1 MLGVRNN
8 FTFLCPLSKHLKISV
23 DNFFLHFLILSRSP
37 TAVLDNLSAYK
48 NFYNLSMTYRLD
60 SDIEFDY
67 GKVIDI
73 KTNEIIAPAV
83 NPKWRTPDENFYGKS
98 QKFKLNY

>member
-1 MLGVRNN
+1 
-8 FTFLCPLSKHLKISV
+8 
-23 DNFFLHFLILSRSP
+23 
-37 TAVLDNLSAYK
+37 
-48 NFYNLSMTYRLD
+48 MTYRLD

-83 NPKWRTPDENFYGKS
+83 NPKWKTPDENFYGKN
-98 QKFKLNY
+98 LNLIIRIL